1 VRPSTRIFR
10 VLVPSGRKRQAQA
23 FILCLRRSLAT
34 PNIRGRGGLAGAAV
48 LATLCAAASANA
60 TPGTV
65 ASKQAQAQQ
74 VLAQIQTIDD
84 SLGVAVESYNLAN
97 VRLQKIESDQRENR
111 LQLKVTR
118 ANLRIAQDSLAARLV
133 SAYTSTQDNSTLSV
147 LLGATSLDDLLNR
160 IEAVNSTS
168 QQDASIVQQVTS
180 FKAAIQRHRI
190 ELRQAH
196 SEQRTIVAQ
205 KAAQKQRI
213 ESQLASRRQLLSS
226 IKGQIERI
234 RAAEAA
240 QQRQLAAAARSRLS
254 GGTPIS
260 LPDGVGIS
268 ASTPE
273 GSTVAPPNVH
283 GGVVGI
289 AMHYLGVRYVWG
301 GSSPFSGFD
310 CSGLVMYVYEQ
321 LGIHLTHFSGAQ
333 WNEGTRI
340 LTPDDLAPGDLVF
353 FHRGPSG
360 PGHVGIYVG
369 GSDFIHA
376 PHSGDVVRI
385 SSLYE
390 SSYSFS
396 YIGAVRPY

>member
-1 VRPSTRIFR
+1 VTYRPPPVRPSTRIFR

-23 FILCLRRSLAT
+23 FILC
-34 PNIRGRGGLAGAAV
+34 I
-48 LATLCAAASANA
+48 ATLCAAASANA

-190 ELRQAH
+190 ELQQAH

-301 GSSPFSGFD
+301 GSTPSGFD
-310 CSGLVMYVYEQ
+310 CSGLVSYV
-321 LGIHLTHFSGAQ
+321 FAQ
-333 WNEGTRI
+333 IGVSLPHSSYAQFGMGVSVSISE
-340 LTPDDLAPGDLVF
+340 LQPGDLVF
-353 FHRGPSG
+353 FTGAS
-360 PGHVGIYVG
+360 HVGIYI
-369 GSDFIHA
+369 GSGQFIHA
-376 PHSGDVVRI
+376 PHTGDVVKI
-385 SSLYE
+385 SSLSGYY
-390 SSYSFS
+390 SSNFAGGRR
-396 YIGAVRPY
+396 I

>member
-1 VRPSTRIFR
+1 MTYRPPPVRPSTRIFR
-10 VLVPSGRKRQAQA
+10 VLVPGGRKRQAQA
-23 FILCLRRSLAT
+23 FLLC
-34 PNIRGRGGLAGAAV
+34 IAV
-48 LATLCAAASANA
+48 LCAAASANA
-60 TPGTV
+60 APGTV

-74 VLAQIQTIDD
+74 VLAQIQKIDD
-84 SLGVAVESYNLAN
+84 SLGPAVESYNLAN

-118 ANLRIAQDSLAARLV
+118 ANLKIAQDSLAARLV

-180 FKAAIQRHRI
+180 FKAAVQRHRI
-190 ELRQAH
+190 ELRRAH
-196 SEQRTIVAQ
+196 SEQRTIVAR

-254 GGTPIS
+254 GGIQVP

-289 AMHYLGVRYVWG
+289 AMHYLGVPYVWG
-301 GSSPFSGFD
+301 GSTPRGFD
-310 CSGLVMYVYEQ
+310 CSGFVAYV
-321 LGIHLTHFSGAQ
+321 FAQ
-333 WNEGTRI
+333 IGVSLPHSSYAMFGMGTPI
-340 LTPDDLAPGDLVF
+340 SIGDLQPGDLVF
-353 FHRGPSG
+353 FTGASHM
-360 PGHVGIYVG
+360 GIYIG
-369 GSDFIHA
+369 GGQFIHS
-376 PHSGDVVRI
+376 PHTGDVVKI
-385 SSLYE
+385 SSLSGYY
-390 SSYSFS
+390 SSNFA
-396 YIGAVRPY
+396 GARRV

>member
-1 VRPSTRIFR
+1 
-10 VLVPSGRKRQAQA
+10 
-23 FILCLRRSLAT
+23 
-34 PNIRGRGGLAGAAV
+34 LAGAAV

-97 VRLQKIESDQRENR
+97 VRLGKIESDQRENR

-190 ELRQAH
+190 ELQQAH

-260 LPDGVGIS
+260 LPPDGVGIS

-301 GSSPFSGFD
+301 GSTPSGFD
-310 CSGLVMYVYEQ
+310 CSGLVSYV
-321 LGIHLTHFSGAQ
+321 FAQ
-333 WNEGTRI
+333 IGVSLPHSSYAQFGMGVSVSISE
-340 LTPDDLAPGDLVF
+340 LQPGDLVF
-353 FHRGPSG
+353 FTGAS
-360 PGHVGIYVG
+360 HVGIYIG
-369 GSDFIHA
+369 GGQFIHA
-376 PHSGDVVRI
+376 PHTGDVVKI
-385 SSLYE
+385 SSLSGYY
-390 SSYSFS
+390 SSNFAGGRR
-396 YIGAVRPY
+396 I

>member
-1 VRPSTRIFR
+1 VTYRPPPVRPSTRIFR

-23 FILCLRRSLAT
+23 FILC
-34 PNIRGRGGLAGAAV
+34 I
-48 LATLCAAASANA
+48 ATLCAAASANA

-190 ELRQAH
+190 ELQQAH

-289 AMHYLGVRYVWG
+289 AMHYLGVPYVWG
-301 GSSPFSGFD
+301 GSTPRGFD
-310 CSGLVMYVYEQ
+310 CSGFVAYV
-321 LGIHLTHFSGAQ
+321 FAQ
-333 WNEGTRI
+333 IGVSLPHSSYAMFGMGTPI
-340 LTPDDLAPGDLVF
+340 SIGDLQPGDLVF
-353 FHRGPSG
+353 FTGASHM
-360 PGHVGIYVG
+360 GIYIG
-369 GSDFIHA
+369 GGQFIHA
-376 PHSGDVVRI
+376 PHTGDVVKI
-385 SSLYE
+385 SSLSGYY
-390 SSYSFS
+390 SSNFAGGRR
-396 YIGAVRPY
+396 I